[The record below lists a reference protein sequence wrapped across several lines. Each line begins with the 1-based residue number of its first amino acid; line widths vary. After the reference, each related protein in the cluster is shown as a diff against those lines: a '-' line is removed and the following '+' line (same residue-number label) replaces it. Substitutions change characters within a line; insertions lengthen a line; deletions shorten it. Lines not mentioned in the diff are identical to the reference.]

1 MFLVFQL
8 LVKIG
13 ISSFLETLNQFNPQL
28 CKWVD
33 VNHFNQILL
42 NLVEVSNN
50 FHYSIL
56 VCLHRPTHNTYVRFN
71 VSFNVSW
78 ETRLKRQ
85 IKLKTFNLKD

>member
-1 MFLVFQL
+1 
-8 LVKIG
+8 
-13 ISSFLETLNQFNPQL
+13 
-28 CKWVD
+28 VD

-71 VSFNVSW
+71 VSFNVS
-78 ETRLKRQ
+78 
-85 IKLKTFNLKD
+85 